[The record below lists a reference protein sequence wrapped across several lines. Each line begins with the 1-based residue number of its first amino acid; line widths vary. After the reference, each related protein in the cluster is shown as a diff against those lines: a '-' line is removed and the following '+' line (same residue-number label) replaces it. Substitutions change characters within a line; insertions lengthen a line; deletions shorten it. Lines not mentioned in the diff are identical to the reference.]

1 MSKNKKFNVQVTDNG
16 GNWRAEITRRASARK
31 TVTSKVQDGFASEA
45 EATQWAEA
53 ELKII
58 LDNVRA
64 RQSAKQ

>member
-1 MSKNKKFNVQVTDNG
+1 MATGKKFDYRISESD

-31 TVTSKVQDGFASEA
+31 IVTSKAQDGFASEA
-45 EATQWAEA
+45 EATQWTEA